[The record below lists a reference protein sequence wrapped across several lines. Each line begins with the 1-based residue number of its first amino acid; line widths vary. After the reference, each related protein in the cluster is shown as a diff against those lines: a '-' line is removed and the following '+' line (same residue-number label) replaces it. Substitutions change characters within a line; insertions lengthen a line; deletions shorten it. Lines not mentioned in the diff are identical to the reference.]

1 MSGRAGRSAKTG
13 ARVRQRDRP
22 RHGAEDQIERDLFRR
37 KPSAGIR
44 RHSARMTQTSHFQ
57 QLVAAALAQQ
67 TPHRLLFVFAA
78 VALPDAPT
86 PEQRE
91 RHRLGRGGTLTPLMC
106 VDKAPEDLAGFD
118 VFAAEAATAGPPW
131 GLVFAAALAGRDGYA
146 PAKPDID
153 RALENMVEAVNTGAI
168 QRFLAFD
175 TAGDP
180 VVFD

>member
-1 MSGRAGRSAKTG
+1 MTISTFDDLLHA
-13 ARVRQRDRP
+13 AR
-22 RHGAEDQIERDLFRR
+22 
-37 KPSAGIR
+37 
-44 RHSARMTQTSHFQ
+44 TQPEPQ
-57 QLVAAALAQQ
+57 
-67 TPHRLLFVFAA
+67 RLLFVFTAIE
-78 VALPDAPT
+78 LPDDAT
-86 PEQRE
+86 PAQRE
-91 RHRLGRGGTLTPLMC
+91 RFKAGQGGALHPLMC